1 MRTCPRT
8 ALHEIGHAL
17 EYNILD
23 KVNYP
28 RDLKNL
34 TKRQLQEL
42 SSELRHFL
50 IDSVSK
56 TGGHLAAGLGAI
68 EITIALHRVF
78 DTPYD
83 KLIWDIGHQCYP
95 HKILTGRKHL
105 MDSLR

>member
-1 MRTCPRT
+1 M
-8 ALHEIGHAL
+8 

-34 TKRQLQEL
+34 TKKQLQEL

-68 EITIALHRVF
+68 
-78 DTPYD
+78 
-83 KLIWDIGHQCYP
+83 
-95 HKILTGRKHL
+95 
-105 MDSLR
+105 